1 MQVIGNNI
9 LMKKVYVKDK
19 DLENYDIT
27 NLKLSILFSQ
37 DGLSYSIMSIPDNK
51 FLALVSMNYTD
62 LHNSVSEAK
71 NFFESEKLK
80 SGKFAETV
88 IVIADSRQTLVP
100 AVLFEKGTEKAI
112 WELNFLPDTTCSIH
126 YSILPKSSNVV
137 VFPVNTMLYNM
148 LESEFGKFTLIP
160 SSNSFIETNFTKNKV
175 SDNKDKTKVLVQI
188 FEDFAELVVFD
199 NSEIKLFNTF
209 SYKTNNDLLYFII
222 NVFEQLKLSQEDSEL
237 IFSGIIET
245 DNLAVLNI
253 RKFIGQVYFQSQNP
267 DFKYFYKFQEIAPH
281 YYYNF
286 LNV

>member
-1 MQVIGNNI
+1 
-9 LMKKVYVKDK
+9 MKKVYVKDK

-51 FLALVSMNYTD
+51 FLALVSMNYAD
-62 LHNSVSEAK
+62 LHNSVAEAT

-80 SGKFAETV
+80 SCKYAETV

-112 WELNFLPDTTCSIH
+112 WELNFLPDTNCRIH

-148 LESEFGKFTLIP
+148 LESEFGKFSLVP

-209 SYKTNNDLLYFII
+209 SYKTNNDLLYFVI

-237 IFSGIIET
+237 IFSGFIET

-286 LNV
+286 LNI

>member
-1 MQVIGNNI
+1 
-9 LMKKVYVKDK
+9 MKKVYVKDK